1 MQVLLNKLFTLSLE
15 TPSMLVIIVAI
26 RKNISGVE
34 VPPVSELLETNI
46 LEMLSQLFKFND
58 QSEEVRAMKL
68 ESLWI
73 LTNLAYGD

>member
-1 MQVLLNKLFTLSLE
+1 VLLNKLFTLSLE